1 MFIKSRIFNFLICF
15 CILSFLSLPA
25 IAQELPDEFQ
35 NKKTDENLLA
45 RYLDKYGYKNHQLV
59 LVEDSKV
66 LLFKVQST
74 KTKEIYTFSIVFL
87 PNGQLIKIQ
96 LDNFVT
102 FPSDSK
108 ITSLLIDKL
117 NSLNSL
123 RTIGKYALNRE
134 KNKIRF
140 FYYRTVVGGLSF
152 ADFKKTLEM
161 IEFMVKKDRPEIQK
175 IADGL

>member
-1 MFIKSRIFNFLICF
+1 MLKKSRIFNLLICF
-15 CILSFLSLPA
+15 CILNFLSLSA
-25 IAQELPDEFQ
+25 VAQDLPEEFQ
-35 NKKTDENLLA
+35 NKKTDENLLV
-45 RYLDKYGYKNHQLV
+45 RYLDMYGYRNHQL
-59 LVEDSKV
+59 LDIEDSKV
-66 LLFKVQST
+66 LLFQVQST
-74 KTKEIYTFSIVFL
+74 NTKEIYTFSIYFL

-96 LDNFVT
+96 CDNFVT

-108 ITSLLIDKL
+108 TVSLLIDKL
-117 NSLNSL
+117 NSLNSM

-161 IEFMVKKDRPEIQK
+161 IEFMVKSDRLEIQK